1 MLLSWCEMA
10 PKGRLLTMEAEFLA
24 ATLTELRMNSR
35 GALMP
40 DAPDRSISDLRRLT
54 PARVGLGRAG
64 ASLTTQALLEFTLD
78 HARARDAVHASFE
91 APAIAAA
98 LNERGAS
105 ALIVSSLVA
114 DRADY
119 LKRPDL
125 GRKLALESRVAVEG
139 QGSGACDI
147 SLVIA
152 DGLSPAAI
160 NAHALS
166 LVAALLPKLD
176 GLSLGPIVVASGAR
190 VALGDEI
197 GALLKARMTIMVIG
211 ERPGLSA
218 PHSLGAYVTV
228 APKPGRSDAERNCVS
243 NIQAAGLSF
252 DEAAIKIAWLA
263 REGLRRGITGVTL
276 KDESGL
282 QLAAPTSKPD

>member
-1 MLLSWCEMA
+1 MA
-10 PKGRLLTMEAEFLA
+10 DDVMADRDDMT
-24 ATLTELRMNSR
+24 SSSIR
-35 GALMP
+35 GIA
-40 DAPDRSISDLRRLT
+40 DLRRMT

-64 ASLTTQALLEFTLD
+64 ASLTTRALLDFTLD
-78 HARARDAVHASFE
+78 HARARDAVHAPFE
-91 APAIAAA
+91 SAAIAAA
-98 LNERGAS
+98 LNEQRLP

-125 GRKLALESRVAVEG
+125 GRKLAPESHRLLDG
-139 QGSGACDI
+139 QGSAGCDI
-147 SLVIA
+147 AVIVA
-152 DGLSPAAI
+152 DGLSPAAV
-160 NAHALS
+160 NVHALG
-166 LVAALLPKLD
+166 LVAALLPRLD
-176 GLSLGPIVVASGAR
+176 GLSLGPIAVASSAR

-197 GALLKARMTIMVIG
+197 GALLKARMTVMLIG

-228 APKPGRSDAERNCVS
+228 APEPGRSDAERNCVS
-243 NIQAAGLSF
+243 NIQSAGLSF

-282 QLAAPTSKPD
+282 QLAPLPTSPD

>member
-1 MLLSWCEMA
+1 M
-10 PKGRLLTMEAEFLA
+10 
-24 ATLTELRMNSR
+24 
-35 GALMP
+35 
-40 DAPDRSISDLRRLT
+40 T

-64 ASLTTQALLEFTLD
+64 ASLTTRALLDFTLD
-78 HARARDAVHASFE
+78 HARARDAVHAPFE
-91 APAIAAA
+91 YAVIAAA
-98 LNERGAS
+98 LNEQGLPA
-105 ALIVSSLVA
+105 IVVSSLVA

-125 GRKLALESRVAVEG
+125 GRKLAPESHRLLDG
-139 QGSGACDI
+139 QGSAGCDI
-147 SLVIA
+147 AVIVA
-152 DGLSPAAI
+152 DGLSPAAV
-160 NAHALS
+160 NAHALG
-166 LVAALLPKLD
+166 LVAALLPRLD
-176 GLSLGPIVVASGAR
+176 GLSLGPIAVASSAR

-197 GALLKARMTIMVIG
+197 GALLKARMTVMLIG

-228 APKPGRSDAERNCVS
+228 APEPGRSDAERNCVS
-243 NIQAAGLSF
+243 NIQSAGLSF

-282 QLAAPTSKPD
+282 QLAPLPTSPD

>member
-1 MLLSWCEMA
+1 MN
-10 PKGRLLTMEAEFLA
+10 GRD
-24 ATLTELRMNSR
+24 S
-35 GALMP
+35 LMP
-40 DAPDRSISDLRRLT
+40 DAPDRSIADLRRLT

-64 ASLTTQALLEFTLD
+64 ASLTTEALLDFTFD
-78 HARARDAVHASFE
+78 HARARDAVHAPFE
-91 APAIAAA
+91 SAAIAAA
-98 LNERGAS
+98 LTERGCS
-105 ALIVSSLVA
+105 ALTVASLVA

-125 GRKLALESRVAVEG
+125 GRKLASESRGLLEG
-139 QGSGACDI
+139 QSAAGCDI
-147 SLVIA
+147 ALIIA
-152 DGLSPAAI
+152 DGLSPAAV
-160 NAHALS
+160 NAHAIG
-166 LVAALLPKLD
+166 LVVALLPKLD
-176 GLSLGPIVVASGAR
+176 ELSLGPIAVASGAR

-197 GALLKARMTIMVIG
+197 GALLKARMTIMLIG

-243 NIQAAGLSF
+243 NIQTAGLTF

>member
-1 MLLSWCEMA
+1 MN
-10 PKGRLLTMEAEFLA
+10 GRDTPVPYAI
-24 ATLTELRMNSR
+24 
-35 GALMP
+35 
-40 DAPDRSISDLRRLT
+40 DRSVADLRKLT

-64 ASLTTQALLEFTLD
+64 AGLTTQALLDFTLD
-78 HARARDAVHASFE
+78 HARARDAVHAPFE
-91 APAIAAA
+91 SAAITAA
-98 LNERGAS
+98 LTAHGCSTLTVAS
-105 ALIVSSLVA
+105 GVA

-125 GRKLALESRVAVEG
+125 GRKLAPESRTLLEG
-139 QGSGACDI
+139 QGAAGCDI
-147 SLVIA
+147 ALIIA
-152 DGLSPAAI
+152 DGLSPAAV
-160 NAHALS
+160 NAHAIA

-176 GLSLGPIVVASGAR
+176 GLSLAPIAVARGAR

-197 GALLKARMTIMVIG
+197 GALLAARMTIMLIG

-218 PHSLGAYVTV
+218 PQSLGAYVTV
-228 APKPGRSDAERNCVS
+228 APQPGRSDAERNCVS
-243 NIQAAGLSF
+243 NIQSAGLSF

>member
-1 MLLSWCEMA
+1 MSERND
-10 PKGRLLTMEAEFLA
+10 PIVHPNPSLA
-24 ATLTELRMNSR
+24 
-35 GALMP
+35 
-40 DAPDRSISDLRRLT
+40 DLRRLT

-64 ASLTTQALLEFTLD
+64 ASLTTQALLDFTLD

-91 APAIAAA
+91 SEAMTAA
-98 LNERGAS
+98 LVAQAYT
-105 ALIVSSLVA
+105 ALAVSSLVA

-125 GRKLALESRVAVEG
+125 GRRLSQESRTLLEG
-139 QGSGACDI
+139 TGGSGCDI

-152 DGLSPAAI
+152 DGLSPAAV
-160 NAHALS
+160 NTHALG

-176 GLSLGPIVVASGAR
+176 GLSLGLITVASGAR

-197 GALLKARMTIMVIG
+197 GELLNARMSIMLIG

-243 NIQAAGLSF
+243 NIQSAGLSF

-282 QLAAPTSKPD
+282 QLAAPAKQPD

>member
-1 MLLSWCEMA
+1 MIERDHPIARPS
-10 PKGRLLTMEAEFLA
+10 TQTLA
-24 ATLTELRMNSR
+24 
-35 GALMP
+35 
-40 DAPDRSISDLRRLT
+40 DLRGLT

-64 ASLTTQALLEFTLD
+64 ASLTTQALLDFTLD
-78 HARARDAVHASFE
+78 HARARDAVHAPFE
-91 APAIAAA
+91 AVAIAAA
-98 LNERGAS
+98 LSEQGHGAVV
-105 ALIVSSLVA
+105 LSSLVA

-125 GRKLALESRVAVEG
+125 GRKLAPDARVLLEG
-139 QGSGACDI
+139 QDSTGCDI
-147 SLVIA
+147 ALVIA
-152 DGLSPAAI
+152 DGLSPAAV
-160 NAHALS
+160 NAHALG

-176 GLSLGPIVVASGAR
+176 GLSIGLMTVASGAR

-197 GALLKARMTIMVIG
+197 GGLLNARMSIVLIG

-218 PHSLGAYVTV
+218 PHSLGAYVTN

-243 NIQAAGLSF
+243 NIQSAGLSF
-252 DEAAIKIAWLA
+252 DEAAVKIAWLA

-282 QLAAPTSKPD
+282 QLAAPMPKPD

>member
-1 MLLSWCEMA
+1 M
-10 PKGRLLTMEAEFLA
+10 
-24 ATLTELRMNSR
+24 
-35 GALMP
+35 
-40 DAPDRSISDLRRLT
+40 T

-64 ASLTTQALLEFTLD
+64 ASLTTRVLLDFTLD
-78 HARARDAVHASFE
+78 HARARDAVHAPFE
-91 APAIAAA
+91 SAAIAAA
-98 LNERGAS
+98 LNEQGLP
-105 ALIVSSLVA
+105 ALIVSSVVA

-125 GRKLALESRVAVEG
+125 GRKLSPESQRLLDG
-139 QGSGACDI
+139 QGSAGCDI
-147 SLVIA
+147 AVIVA
-152 DGLSPAAI
+152 DGLSPAAV
-160 NAHALS
+160 NAHALG
-166 LVAALLPKLD
+166 LVAALMPRLD
-176 GLSLGPIVVASGAR
+176 GLSLGPIAVASSAR

-197 GALLKARMTIMVIG
+197 GVLLKARMTVMLIG

-228 APKPGRSDAERNCVS
+228 APEPGRSDAERNCVS
-243 NIQAAGLSF
+243 NIQSAGLSF

-282 QLAAPTSKPD
+282 QLAPLPTSTD